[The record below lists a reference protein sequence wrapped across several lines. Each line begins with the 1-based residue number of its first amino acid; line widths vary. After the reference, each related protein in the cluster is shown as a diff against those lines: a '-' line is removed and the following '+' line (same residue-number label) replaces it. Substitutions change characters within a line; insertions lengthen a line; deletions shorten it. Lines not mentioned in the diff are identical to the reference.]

1 MRKNNNLLE
10 SFNNAVKGI
19 IFSIKYE
26 RNIKIH
32 YCIALLVLI
41 YSLFLNL
48 TFIERLVLYFSIA
61 FVIVAETFNTVIEF
75 IIDYFISTL
84 HDPLIKIIKDISSAG
99 VFIAAVNSIIVG
111 YFLVYKKSLKNLHSL
126 FKTIK
131 TADDTLIFIILIA
144 IITLVVLLKSISK
157 SGKPFYGGWPS
168 GHSAFAFAIAAIS
181 ILYVDIIIINILI
194 TILAFL
200 VAKSRVDLKI
210 HSIWQVITGS
220 LLGFFLTILINNIV
234 GGLS

>member
-1 MRKNNNLLE
+1 MKKNNNLLE

-19 IFSIKYE
+19 ILSIKYE

-32 YCIALLVLI
+32 YLIALLVLA
-41 YSLFLNL
+41 YSLFLDL
-48 TFIERLVLYFSIA
+48 TFLERLMLYFSIA
-61 FVIVAETFNTVIEF
+61 FVIVAETFNTVIEL

-99 VFIAAVNSIIVG
+99 VFIAAINSIIVG
-111 YFLVYKKSLKNLHSL
+111 YFLVYKKSIKDINAL
-126 FKTIK
+126 FNSIK
-131 TADDTLIFIILIA
+131 TANDTFIFIILII
-144 IITLVVLLKSISK
+144 IITSVVLLKSISK

-181 ILYVDIIIINILI
+181 ILYIDIIIINILI
-194 TILAFL
+194 IILAFL
-200 VAKSRVDLKI
+200 VAKSRIDLHI
-210 HSIWQVITGS
+210 HSLWQVITGS
-220 LLGFFLTILINNIV
+220 LLGFFLTVLINNII